1 MFLCAFRV
9 GGLHLPGCACEGQGA
24 VPESDLSFHSLVP
37 REQIQSTKFGSE
49 WEGKDPPNK
58 TVV

>member
-9 GGLHLPGCACEGQGA
+9 GGLHLPWCACE
-24 VPESDLSFHSLVP
+24 DLSFHSLVP